1 MLSIKELQNLRT
13 EILKGK
19 DAEKIRMVENSVAN
33 ASFDEVLFHNDVL
46 EHRQHL
52 FTHELEPVPE
62 VTNQENSGRC
72 WIFSGLNLFRR
83 PMMVKYGLE
92 NFEFSQSYVAFYNQ
106 LERANYFVY
115 WLQKTMET
123 TPDFDFTVYNLPYQ
137 YWFNTVFD
145 DGGQFAVF
153 AQLIKKY
160 GIVPKE
166 EYGETFES
174 SNTEFLI
181 SLLKNTSMDLV
192 VKAKS
197 HKQPISKSD
206 WTTIR
211 EIYMKQMYRLLV
223 QFYGLPPTHFVFK
236 HADGEKPNRKFKKTR
251 KSSSEVFRVHGGKKT
266 MKYRLKLANNYKLT
280 KPITPVEFYEKYVP
294 FDLDNMVSLVNDP
307 RNIYNR
313 MYIVQDLKTMVEV
326 PEIRHFNLPVE
337 ELEDITKK
345 SIDEGIPVWFT
356 CDVGHYIH
364 MDKEV
369 ADLDIYDEEKDIGI
383 PSLKKMSKKD
393 RLLYGASKLDHA
405 MLICGYHVG
414 YDAPDMDAHTD
425 AEAKKQQEQC
435 ETHKNKITRW
445 KIENSWSGEG
455 DGNGYLTISH
465 PWYKEFV
472 YQIVVDKS
480 VLSTKLHKRIDEC
493 EKKVKSSKIKEA
505 HQSTDEFYVLP
516 TYDPFGNGAMV
527 NY

>member
-1 MLSIKELQNLRT
+1 MLSLRELQDLRN
-13 EILKGK
+13 EVLKGK
-19 DAEKIRMVENSVAN
+19 DAEKIRMVENSVSN
-33 ASFDEVLFHNDVL
+33 ASFDDVLFHNDVL

-92 NFEFSQSYVAFYNQ
+92 SFEFSQSYVAFYNQ

-115 WLQKTMET
+115 WLQKTMKE

-153 AQLIKKY
+153 VHLVKKY

-192 VKAKS
+192 VKVKNM
-197 HKQPISKSD
+197 KQPITDAQWKE
-206 WTTIR
+206 IR
-211 EIYMKQMYRLLV
+211 NTYMSQMYRLLV

-236 HADGEKPNRKFKKTR
+236 YSTGEVKKRFKKTR
-251 KSSSEVFRVHGGKKT
+251 KSDGEVFRVHGGAKTKKF
-266 MKYRLKLANNYKLT
+266 RLKLNKNFHIT
-280 KPITPVEFYEKYVP
+280 NPITPVEFYEKYVP
-294 FDLDNMVSLVNDP
+294 FDLDNMISLINDP

-313 MYIVQDLKTMVEV
+313 MYIVQDLKTVVEV
-326 PEIRHFNLPVE
+326 PEISHFNVPIE
-337 ELEDITKK
+337 DLENITKD
-345 SIDEGIPVWFT
+345 SIDAGIPVWFT

-364 MDKEV
+364 MSKEV

-383 PSLKKMSKKD
+383 PSLKNMSKKD
-393 RLLYGASKLDHA
+393 RLIYGTSKLDHA
-405 MLICGYHVG
+405 MLICGYHIG
-414 YDAPDMDAHTD
+414 YDAPDMDVHTD
-425 AEAKKQQEQC
+425 ADAKRQKELC
-435 ETHKNKITRW
+435 ESHKNKVSRW

-480 VLSTKLHKRIDEC
+480 VLSPKLRKRVEEC
-493 EKKVKSSKIKEA
+493 QNKMDKSRIKKEA
-505 HQSTDEFYVLP
+505 GVSTDEFYVLP

-527 NY
+527 NF

>member
-1 MLSIKELQNLRT
+1 MLSTKELQELRT
-13 EILKGK
+13 EVLKGK

-33 ASFDEVLFHNDVL
+33 ASFDDVLFHNDVL

-115 WLQKTMET
+115 WLQKTMESN
-123 TPDFDFTVYNLPYQ
+123 PDFDFSVYNLPYQ

-153 AQLIKKY
+153 AHLIKKY

-174 SNTEFLI
+174 SNTDFLI

-192 VKAKS
+192 VKVKS
-197 HKQPISKSD
+197 MKNPNWKD
-206 WTTIR
+206 VRTT
-211 EIYMKQMYRLLV
+211 YMKQMYRLLV

-236 HADGEKPNRKFKKTR
+236 YSEGEKKSKFKKTR
-251 KSSSEVFRVHGGKKT
+251 KSGEPVFRVHGGKRT

-307 RNIYNR
+307 RNIYDR

-326 PEIRHFNLPVE
+326 PEIRHFNIPIE
-337 ELEDITKK
+337 EMEDITKI

-364 MDKEV
+364 MNKEV
-369 ADLDIYDEEKDIGI
+369 ADLDIYDEEQDIGI

-393 RLLYGASKLDHA
+393 RLVYGASKLDHA

-414 YDAPDMDAHTD
+414 YDAPNMDAHTD
-425 AEAKKQQEQC
+425 AEAKKQKEQC
-435 ETHKNKITRW
+435 EAHKNKITRW

-480 VLSTKLHKRIDEC
+480 VLPAKLKKRYEQCANNIP
-493 EKKVKSSKIKEA
+493 KIKEA
-505 HQSTDEFYVLP
+505 HQQSDEYYVLP